1 MLSALNG
8 ALFLLVD
15 DEIKFPQQARAW
27 VGVEKDL
34 QLEVLG
40 SGSTGFLYQRLRR
53 NLATAFVRRLVTFE
67 EHGRRTDNFL

>member
-1 MLSALNG
+1 MKSSSRNK
-8 ALFLLVD
+8 LV
-15 DEIKFPQQARAW
+15 RGW
-27 VGVEKDL
+27 VEKDL